1 MTNQPL
7 PLQATGAFPN
17 LFLDYISQ
25 EPALCPFFDFFP
37 TIENFGAIIEAKK
50 FSDQS
55 RETLVEVLQKQYGRL
70 QNPSVLPE
78 LTALASPN
86 TFTVTTGHQLNIFTG
101 PLYVIYKIV
110 TVINLAKRLKAA
122 YPDQNFVPIY
132 WMASED
138 HDFAEIASF
147 NLFGKKYKWETKQR
161 GAVGRM
167 NPHELGGALDIL
179 PERVPLFEQAYLKH
193 PTLADAVRFYMNEL
207 FGAEGLVCLD
217 ADDRTLKKLFR
228 PVLSDELLNGT
239 SSEKVAQTTALL
251 TELGYQS
258 QISGREINLFYLADQ
273 LRERIARDADKAHF
287 RVLNTDLVF
296 TEAEMLRIVENEP
309 EKLSPNVVL
318 RPVYQEC
325 ILPNLAYIGGP
336 SEVPYWLQLKGVFA
350 HFALPMPALMPRNFV
365 LFVTTAHQKRI
376 EKLGISV
383 TDLFLDETALRHK
396 FIGKVTTHTL
406 DLNAE
411 KQDFEELFERIN
423 QKAVAVDKTMEGVV
437 QTQKVRLVAALQNME
452 KRIRRAEERHYET
465 ELGQLQALQTKLFP
479 GGSLQERSDNVLNF
493 LLNDATFIQK
503 CLDNLDPLAYQFN
516 VLFEDAPISEVEP
529 VPS

>member
-17 LFLDYISQ
+17 LFLDYISEQ
-25 EPALCPFFDFFP
+25 PALRQFYDCFP
-37 TIENFGAIIEAKK
+37 AIENFGAAIETKEFGTENRK
-50 FSDQS
+50 I
-55 RETLVEVLQKQYGRL
+55 LVEGLQRQYGRL
-70 QNPSVLPE
+70 QNPSVLPD
-78 LTALASPN
+78 LTMLASPN
-86 TFTVTTGHQLNIFTG
+86 TYTVTTGHQLNIFTG

-110 TVINLAKRLKAA
+110 TTLNLAKRLKAA
-122 YPDQNFVPIY
+122 YPDYNFVPIY

-193 PTLADAVRFYMNEL
+193 QTLADAARFYMNEL
-207 FGAEGLVCLD
+207 FGAEGLICID
-217 ADDRTLKKLFR
+217 ADERDFKKVFR
-228 PVLSDELLNGT
+228 PVLRDELLNRA
-239 SSEKVAQTTALL
+239 SAEKVAQTTTQL
-251 TELGYQS
+251 TELGYQP

-273 LRERIARDADKAHF
+273 LRERIIRTDDKAHF
-287 RVLNTDLVF
+287 KVLNTDLVF
-296 TEAEMLRIVENEP
+296 TEAEMLHIVENEP

-318 RPVYQEC
+318 RPVYQETV
-325 ILPNLAYIGGP
+325 LPNLAYIGGP

-350 HFALPMPALMPRNFV
+350 HFNLPMPALMPRNFV
-365 LFVTTAHQKRI
+365 LYIATTHQKRL
-376 EKLGISV
+376 EKLGVSV
-383 TDLFLDETALRHK
+383 SDLFLDEVTLRQK
-396 FIGKVTTHTL
+396 FIGKITTHTL

-437 QTQKVRLVAALQNME
+437 QTQKARLVAALQNME

-465 ELGQLQALQTKLFP
+465 ELGQLQALQNKLFP

-503 CLDNLDPLAYQFN
+503 CLANLDPLAYQFN
-516 VLFEDAPISEVEP
+516 VLFEDAPISEIEP